1 MTTANATPAPA
12 KAPAPKKDAKGNGVL
27 STLANNSKQYGIVGA
42 LIVIVLVFQF
52 LTDGVLLKPNS
63 FVSLIQQNA
72 YVIILAIGM
81 VMVIIATHIDL
92 SVGSIV
98 AFVGGVCAILMERQG
113 VNWMLAILIS
123 LLVGLVI
130 GCWQGFWVAYV
141 GIPGFITTLAGM
153 LIFRGL
159 ATVIVGESVPVTSP
173 EFRGIARNYL
183 PNILGWWGPFDGL
196 TIVVGIICIA
206 LYAWSLLRRRAK
218 VAKAGLNP
226 EPMALTVTKIV
237 IATLLIGFVTYLLA
251 LSGNATQGGIPIMLV
266 ILAVLVFIYNF
277 ILTKTVFGRHVYAVG
292 GNRKAAILQASTRS
306 ASISHSSCIW
316 ASFQQWQPSACSPVS
331 PRQPHK
337 PAWSSRWMRSQP
349 ASSAARQS
357 PAASAPFPAQWLAHS
372 SWALSTAPVDHGR
385 RHRNRQDDQRP
396 RAPRCG
402 CRRHHDEAQE
412 ELMPIW
418 VGAGKSFRP
427 HPNQPNSSFLP
438 SSPSSG
444 TLAINLSVGGRRP
457 SFPRQQH
464 FTATQ
469 LRGAP

>member
-52 LTDGVLLKPNS
+52 LTNGVLLKPNS

-292 GNRKAAILQASTRS
+292 GNRKAAILSGINTKRVEFTLFVHMGFLSAVAAVCVLSRLASVTAQAGMEFEMD
-306 ASISHSSCIW
+306 AI
-316 ASFQQWQPSACSPVS
+316 AAC
-331 PRQPHK
+331 
-337 PAWSSRWMRSQP
+337 
-349 ASSAARQS
+349 
-357 PAASAPFPAQWLAHS
+357 FIGG
-372 SWALSTAPVDHGR
+372 TAVTGGVGTIPGAV
-385 RHRNRQDDQRP
+385 
-396 RAPRCG
+396 
-402 CRRHHDEAQE
+402 
-412 ELMPIW
+412 
-418 VGAGKSFRP
+418 VGALVMGVINQGLSIMGVDTAIVKTIQGLVLLGAVAVDIMTKRKKS
-427 HPNQPNSSFLP
+427 
-438 SSPSSG
+438 
-444 TLAINLSVGGRRP
+444 
-457 SFPRQQH
+457 
-464 FTATQ
+464 
-469 LRGAP
+469 